1 MDAGI
6 EAGRVEIASE
16 FTEENSVLIT
26 VADNGPGISAGIA
39 GVLFDPYQTSKESG
53 MGMGLSISR
62 SIVEAHNG
70 KLWVDKNRSRG
81 AMFCMSLPG
90 CR

>member
-1 MDAGI
+1 MEISSQTAADNSI
-6 EAGRVEIASE
+6 EVS
-16 FTEENSVLIT
+16 
-26 VADNGPGISAGIA
+26 VADNGPGISVAMA
-39 GVLFDPYQTSKESG
+39 ELLFEPYQTSKESG

-70 KLWVDKNRSRG
+70 RLWVDKGRQQG
-81 AMFCMSLPG
+81 AMLCMTIPG